1 MIQPGEC
8 FFRRVFLVLGT
19 LSEVTDAGRKLESFA
34 DYQMMDFTE
43 ADTPLL
49 ALYVKPMDKGQIV
62 PSLEAP
68 APDAKPIAQLY
79 ARPVKHSKPLFLLQ
93 EAATGRYRLTTD
105 PTLLNRKEPFTNPYP
120 AGDPKHAAFQNRVQ
134 YVNYEGRAK
143 SMTLLGY
150 VMPREKADATTHRY
164 ATLSTIPALA
174 DLFQAGESLSADA
187 LIIRTS
193 DKPESAP
200 H

>member
-1 MIQPGEC
+1 M
-8 FFRRVFLVLGT
+8 VLGT
-19 LSEVTDAGRKLESFA
+19 LTEVADAGRKLESFA
-34 DYQMMDFTE
+34 DYQMMDFAE

-49 ALYVKPMDKGQIV
+49 PLYVKPMDKGQIV

-68 APDAKPIAQLY
+68 TPDAKPICQLY
-79 ARPVKHSKPLFLLQ
+79 ASPVKHSKPLFLLQ
-93 EAATGRYRLTTD
+93 EAATNRYRLTTD
-105 PTLLNRKEPFTNPYP
+105 PALLNRKEPFANPYP

-150 VMPREKADATTHRY
+150 VMPREKADASKHRY
-164 ATLSTIPALA
+164 APLSSIPAIV
-174 DLFQAGESLSADA
+174 DLFQAGESFSADA
-187 LIIRTS
+187 LLIRTS
-193 DKPESAP
+193 DKPQSVS